1 MPPQEITNKELKSH
15 PLMSGLS
22 EDKLEKIRK
31 TLKLVKLE
39 AGECLFA
46 QGDHADRFYQLRSG
60 QIKLYRV
67 SMEGN
72 ERVIEVIMPGQTFAE
87 AILFMEERN
96 YPVNSQALSNAELI
110 AFDSDTFIK
119 LLDASPETCFHL
131 LADMSKRL
139 HMRLNEIENLTLQNA
154 TFRLIHYLLQQIS
167 DDVEGNEAEF
177 SLEVSKNIIAS
188 RLSIQPET
196 FSRILKSLTKRE
208 LISVSGKTIH
218 LLDIDGLR
226 NFEA

>member
-1 MPPQEITNKELKSH
+1 MPLQEITNKELKFH
-15 PLMSGLS
+15 PLMSSLT
-22 EDKLEKIRK
+22 DDMLEIIRK
-31 TLKLVKLE
+31 SLKLVNLE
-39 AGECLFA
+39 AGECLFT
-46 QGDHADRFYQLRSG
+46 QGDSADRFYQLRNG

-87 AILFMEERN
+87 AILFMEERKF
-96 YPVNSQALSNAELI
+96 PVNAQALSNAELI
-110 AFDSDTFIK
+110 AFDSDTFLK
-119 LLDASPETCFHL
+119 LLEESPQTCFHL

-154 TFRLIHYLLQQIS
+154 TFRLMHYLLQQVPN
-167 DDVEGNEAEF
+167 DVDGNQAEF

-196 FSRILKSLTKRE
+196 FSRILKNLTKRE
-208 LISVSGKTIH
+208 LISVSGKIIH
-218 LLDIDGLR
+218 LLDMDGLR
-226 NFEA
+226 QYEA